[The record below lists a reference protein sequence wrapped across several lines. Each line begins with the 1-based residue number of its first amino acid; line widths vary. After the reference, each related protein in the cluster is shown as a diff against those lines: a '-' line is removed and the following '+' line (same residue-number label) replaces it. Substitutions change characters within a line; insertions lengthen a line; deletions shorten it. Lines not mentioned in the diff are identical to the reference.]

1 MAGCGKSRE
10 RRRVKLGGSRLY
22 DAVITSLAEF
32 QEAQSYF
39 VLSLQ
44 IVTLINFNPQ
54 GPTGIAAYKT
64 FADAIVSSNVA
75 INLCTGSVCTI
86 LAVQC
91 CLQVARKRSWYTFF
105 IVSATVIL
113 PQVIVANKERLMPS
127 VDDLWK
133 GLQSDATLPSCGNRP
148 SPMAYCSPDKLLTG
162 RDTEDILGTVCRVAT
177 VIVWAGLL
185 IDQLAF
191 YIRKN
196 ARLHCGLI
204 DSLAEEGSLFRFAA
218 RDILWFLLPLLF
230 FLSLYLYFGLL
241 QGLVSDA
248 NVNVTTRWNFGQ
260 LIALTVWAPTIAK
273 YLLSL
278 ACEYFVAFIYIP

>member
-1 MAGCGKSRE
+1 
-10 RRRVKLGGSRLY
+10 
-22 DAVITSLAEF
+22 
-32 QEAQSYF
+32 
-39 VLSLQ
+39 
-44 IVTLINFNPQ
+44 
-54 GPTGIAAYKT
+54 
-64 FADAIVSSNVA
+64 
-75 INLCTGSVCTI
+75 
-86 LAVQC
+86 
-91 CLQVARKRSWYTFF
+91 
-105 IVSATVIL
+105 
-113 PQVIVANKERLMPS
+113 
-127 VDDLWK
+127 
-133 GLQSDATLPSCGNRP
+133 
-148 SPMAYCSPDKLLTG
+148 MAYCSPDKLLTG